1 MRYKLKFQVS
11 LYVQWVT
18 LGLHPLKIVV
28 LFTIG
33 SLKQVTIAQKFRR
46 ILRMKTLQKAF
57 IAWILFLGLSA
68 CAQTPK
74 MTLPFNIT
82 PEMYASFM
90 AQSLV
95 GSLPHT
101 FKHKDMSLVV
111 TKVYAEQNKVFFK
124 STTTQYKQILAELN
138 TYHTLP
144 DDLKKQCK
152 DFSAI
157 AMVDKGVEYYLHV
170 EENEK
175 KFVVK
180 YDKEACSQSF
190 DPAQKIFIGGYN
202 RYGFDINGVK
212 KGVKKPYM

>member
-1 MRYKLKFQVS
+1 MITLKKVCFMLMVCVGLVS
-11 LYVQWVT
+11 Y
-18 LGLHPLKIVV
+18 
-28 LFTIG
+28 
-33 SLKQVTIAQKFRR
+33 AD
-46 ILRMKTLQKAF
+46 
-57 IAWILFLGLSA
+57 
-68 CAQTPK
+68 TPK

-90 AQSLV
+90 AQSLA
-95 GSLPHT
+95 GNLPHT

-111 TKVYAEQNKVFFK
+111 TKVKAEQNKVFFQ
-124 STTTQYKQILAELN
+124 STTKQYKQILAELN

-180 YDKEACSQSF
+180 YDKEACSENF
-190 DPAQKIFIGGYN
+190 DPAKKIFIGGYN
-202 RYGFDINGVK
+202 RYGFDINGNSQ

>member
-1 MRYKLKFQVS
+1 MITLKKVCFMLMVC
-11 LYVQWVT
+11 V
-18 LGLHPLKIVV
+18 GLV
-28 LFTIG
+28 
-33 SLKQVTIAQKFRR
+33 AY
-46 ILRMKTLQKAF
+46 AD
-57 IAWILFLGLSA
+57 
-68 CAQTPK
+68 TPK

-90 AQSLV
+90 AQSLA
-95 GSLPHT
+95 GNLPHT

-111 TKVYAEQNKVFFK
+111 TKVKAEHNKVFFQ
-124 STTTQYKQILAELN
+124 STTKQYKQILAELN

-180 YDKEACSQSF
+180 YDKEACSENF
-190 DPAQKIFIGGYN
+190 DPAKKIFIGGYN
-202 RYGFDINGVK
+202 RYGFDINGNSQ

>member
-1 MRYKLKFQVS
+1 MKWLKKAYFIV
-11 LYVQWVT
+11 LLFV
-18 LGLHPLKIVV
+18 GLISYAD
-28 LFTIG
+28 T
-33 SLKQVTIAQKFRR
+33 T
-46 ILRMKTLQKAF
+46 
-57 IAWILFLGLSA
+57 
-68 CAQTPK
+68 K

-124 STTTQYKQILAELN
+124 STTTQYKQILSELN

-152 DFSAI
+152 DFSKI

-175 KFVVK
+175 KFIVK
-180 YDKEACSQSF
+180 YDKEACSQNF

-202 RYGFDINGVK
+202 RYGFDINGMSK
-212 KGVKKPYM
+212 QGVKKPYM

>member
-1 MRYKLKFQVS
+1 MKLLKKACFMLLVCVGLVS
-11 LYVQWVT
+11 Y
-18 LGLHPLKIVV
+18 
-28 LFTIG
+28 
-33 SLKQVTIAQKFRR
+33 AD
-46 ILRMKTLQKAF
+46 
-57 IAWILFLGLSA
+57 
-68 CAQTPK
+68 TPK
-74 MTLPFNIT
+74 MSLPFNIT

-95 GSLPHT
+95 GNLPHT

-111 TKVYAEQNKVFFK
+111 TKVRAEQNKVFFQ
-124 STTTQYKQILAELN
+124 STTKQYKQILAELN

-180 YDKEACSQSF
+180 YDKEACSENF
-190 DPAQKIFIGGYN
+190 DPAKKIFIGGYN
-202 RYGFDINGVK
+202 RYGFDINGNSQ

>member
-1 MRYKLKFQVS
+1 MITLKKVCFMLMVC
-11 LYVQWVT
+11 V
-18 LGLHPLKIVV
+18 GLV
-28 LFTIG
+28 
-33 SLKQVTIAQKFRR
+33 AY
-46 ILRMKTLQKAF
+46 AD
-57 IAWILFLGLSA
+57 
-68 CAQTPK
+68 TPK

-90 AQSLV
+90 AQSLA
-95 GSLPHT
+95 GNLPHT

-111 TKVYAEQNKVFFK
+111 TKVKAEQNKVFFQ
-124 STTTQYKQILAELN
+124 STTKQYKQILAELN

-157 AMVDKGVEYYLHV
+157 AMVDKGVEYYLNV

-180 YDKEACSQSF
+180 YDKEACSENF
-190 DPAQKIFIGGYN
+190 DPAKKIFIGGYN
-202 RYGFDINGVK
+202 RYGFDINGNSQ

>member
-1 MRYKLKFQVS
+1 MITLKKVCFMLMVCVGLVS
-11 LYVQWVT
+11 Y
-18 LGLHPLKIVV
+18 
-28 LFTIG
+28 
-33 SLKQVTIAQKFRR
+33 AD
-46 ILRMKTLQKAF
+46 
-57 IAWILFLGLSA
+57 
-68 CAQTPK
+68 TPK

-90 AQSLV
+90 AQSLA
-95 GSLPHT
+95 GNLPHT

-111 TKVYAEQNKVFFK
+111 TKVKAEQNKVFFQ
-124 STTTQYKQILAELN
+124 STTKQYKQILAELN

-157 AMVDKGVEYYLHV
+157 AMVDKGVEYYLNV

-180 YDKEACSQSF
+180 YDKEACSENF
-190 DPAQKIFIGGYN
+190 DPAKKIFIGGYN
-202 RYGFDINGVK
+202 RYGFDINGNSQ

>member
-1 MRYKLKFQVS
+1 MITLKKVCFMLMVCVGLVS
-11 LYVQWVT
+11 Y
-18 LGLHPLKIVV
+18 
-28 LFTIG
+28 
-33 SLKQVTIAQKFRR
+33 AD
-46 ILRMKTLQKAF
+46 
-57 IAWILFLGLSA
+57 
-68 CAQTPK
+68 TPK

-90 AQSLV
+90 AQSLA
-95 GSLPHT
+95 GNLPHT

-111 TKVYAEQNKVFFK
+111 TKVKAEQNKVFFQ
-124 STTTQYKQILAELN
+124 STTKQYKQILAELN

-157 AMVDKGVEYYLHV
+157 AMVDKGVEYYLNV

-180 YDKEACSQSF
+180 YDEEACSENF
-190 DPAQKIFIGGYN
+190 DPAKKIFIGGYN
-202 RYGFDINGVK
+202 RYGFDINGNSQ